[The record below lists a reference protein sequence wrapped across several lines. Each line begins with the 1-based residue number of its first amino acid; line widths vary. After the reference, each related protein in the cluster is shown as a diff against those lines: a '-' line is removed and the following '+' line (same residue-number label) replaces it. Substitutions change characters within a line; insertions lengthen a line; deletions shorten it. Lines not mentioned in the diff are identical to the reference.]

1 MKEQWIQQ
9 MQQKL
14 AGYRQPAPEVS
25 WDEIE
30 KALANNRQKAK
41 ARMVQLWTR
50 RIAAAVVVLVAVTTG
65 YLALNQQEETITA
78 NNVETEVRGKKE
90 NPQPKEEEIVAKE
103 SVSHMSKML
112 SVSHKPQVLPTDT
125 LPSEPLPEPE
135 VLQQEEEIPVQLAED
150 SSAPHNE
157 DSRTQIANTS
167 PMPLP
172 LDYPTDVRKPAVSGN
187 RLMAKLFLTNGA
199 MKETEHNI
207 PTEIIYRYESNIILG
222 PDGNPIPDTPTK
234 RLSDYA
240 SGAAK
245 SDVYH
250 NLPIRYGLS
259 LRYRLNNRWGIESG
273 LVYSHHRSDI
283 HTSLP
288 TDLKPEL
295 HVTANI
301 EQTLSYIGIPVNVS
315 YQLWGSRYSNLYVT
329 AGGMAEK
336 MVKGRLHVE
345 KSEEWEE
352 KTESVSIRPLQFSVN
367 GAIGA
372 EFNLSRWLSIYAE
385 PGVGYYFDNGSSLPT
400 YYRDKP
406 FSFNLNV
413 GLKFNIK

>member
-78 NNVETEVRGKKE
+78 NNVETEVSNKE
-90 NPQPKEEEIVAKE
+90 TSPQPKEEKIVAKE
-103 SVSHMSKML
+103 SVSHKSKML

-125 LPSEPLPEPE
+125 LPSEPQPEPE
-135 VLQQEEEIPVQLAED
+135 VLQQEEELSVQLAEE
-150 SSAPHNE
+150 SSAPHDE
-157 DSRTQIANTS
+157 DSHTQIANTS

-172 LDYPTDVRKPAVSGN
+172 LDYPTDIRKPAVSGN
-187 RLMAKLFLTNGA
+187 RLMAKVYLTNGA

-207 PTEIIYRYESNIILG
+207 PTEIIHTYNYVIVG
-222 PDGNPIPDTPTK
+222 PDGKPLDVPT
-234 RLSDYA
+234 RSLSDYA
-240 SGAAK
+240 SGAGK
-245 SDVYH
+245 NDVYH
-250 NLPIRYGLS
+250 NLPVRYGLS
-259 LRYRLNNRWGIESG
+259 LRYRLNNRWSLESG
-273 LVYSHHRSDI
+273 LVYTRLCSDI
-283 HTSLP
+283 HTALP
-288 TDLKPEL
+288 TDLKPD
-295 HVTANI
+295 VTVTSNI
-301 EQTLSYIGIPVNVS
+301 EQTLSYIGIPANVS
-315 YQLWGSRYSNLYVT
+315 YQLWGSHYGSFYVT

-336 MVKGRLHVE
+336 MVKGRLHIE
-345 KSEEWEE
+345 ESEDKLET
-352 KTESVSIRPLQFSVN
+352 TESVSIRPLQFSVN

-372 EFNLSRWLSIYAE
+372 EFNLSRWFSIYAE

>member
-78 NNVETEVRGKKE
+78 NNVETEVSNKE
-90 NPQPKEEEIVAKE
+90 TSPQPKEEKIVAKE
-103 SVSHMSKML
+103 SVSHKSKML

-167 PMPLP
+167 PMHLP
-172 LDYPTDVRKPAVSGN
+172 LDYPTNVRKPAVSGN
-187 RLMAKLFLTNGA
+187 RLMAKLYLTNGA

-207 PTEIIYRYESNIILG
+207 PTEIIYCYESNIILG

-259 LRYRLNNRWGIESG
+259 LRYRFNNRC
-273 LVYSHHRSDI
+273 
-283 HTSLP
+283 TSLP

-315 YQLWGSRYSNLYVT
+315 YQLWGSRYGNLYVT

-372 EFNLSRWLSIYAE
+372 EFNISRWFSIYAE

>member
-30 KALANNRQKAK
+30 KALVNNRQKAK

-65 YLALNQQEETITA
+65 YLAWNQQEETITA
-78 NNVETEVRGKKE
+78 NNVETEVRHEKE
-90 NPQPKEEEIVAKE
+90 NPQPKEEKIVAKE
-103 SVSHMSKML
+103 SVSHKSKIL

-135 VLQQEEEIPVQLAED
+135 VLQQEEELSVQLAEE
-150 SSAPHNE
+150 SSAPHDE
-157 DSRTQIANTS
+157 DSHTQIANTS

-187 RLMAKLFLTNGA
+187 RLMAKVYLTNGA

-207 PTEIIYRYESNIILG
+207 PTEIIHTYNYVIVG
-222 PDGNPIPDTPTK
+222 PDGKPLDVPT
-234 RLSDYA
+234 RSLSDYA
-240 SGAAK
+240 SGAGK
-245 SDVYH
+245 NDVYH
-250 NLPIRYGLS
+250 NLPVRYGLS
-259 LRYRLNNRWGIESG
+259 LRYRLNNRWSLESG
-273 LVYSHHRSDI
+273 LVYTRLCSDI
-283 HTSLP
+283 HTALP
-288 TDLKPEL
+288 TDLKPD
-295 HVTANI
+295 VTVTSNI
-301 EQTLSYIGIPVNVS
+301 EQTLSYIGIPANVS
-315 YQLWGSRYSNLYVT
+315 YQLWGSHYGSFYVT

-336 MVKGRLHVE
+336 MVKGRLHIE
-345 KSEEWEE
+345 ESEDKLET
-352 KTESVSIRPLQFSVN
+352 TESVSIRPLQFSVN

-372 EFNLSRWLSIYAE
+372 EFNLSRWFSIYAE

-406 FSFNLNV
+406 FGFNLNV
-413 GLKFNIK
+413 GLKINIK

>member
-78 NNVETEVRGKKE
+78 NNVETEVSNKE
-90 NPQPKEEEIVAKE
+90 TSPQPKEEKIVAKE
-103 SVSHMSKML
+103 SVNHKSKML

-125 LPSEPLPEPE
+125 LPSEPQPEPE
-135 VLQQEEEIPVQLAED
+135 VLQQEEELSVQLAEE
-150 SSAPHNE
+150 SSAPHDE
-157 DSRTQIANTS
+157 DSHTQIANTS

-172 LDYPTDVRKPAVSGN
+172 LDYPTDIRKPAVSGN
-187 RLMAKLFLTNGA
+187 RLMAKVYLTNGA

-207 PTEIIYRYESNIILG
+207 PTEIIHTYNYVIVG
-222 PDGNPIPDTPTK
+222 PDGKPLDVPT
-234 RLSDYA
+234 RSLSDYA
-240 SGAAK
+240 SGAGK
-245 SDVYH
+245 NDVYH
-250 NLPIRYGLS
+250 NLPVRYGLS
-259 LRYRLNNRWGIESG
+259 LRYRLNNRWSLESG
-273 LVYSHHRSDI
+273 LVYTRLCSDI
-283 HTSLP
+283 HTALP
-288 TDLKPEL
+288 TDLKPD
-295 HVTANI
+295 VTVTSNI
-301 EQTLSYIGIPVNVS
+301 EQTLSYIGIPANVS
-315 YQLWGSRYSNLYVT
+315 YQLWGSHYGSFYVT

-336 MVKGRLHVE
+336 MVKGRLHIE
-345 KSEEWEE
+345 ESEDKLET
-352 KTESVSIRPLQFSVN
+352 TESVSIRPLQFSVN

-372 EFNLSRWLSIYAE
+372 EFNLSRWFSIYAE

-406 FSFNLNV
+406 FGFNLNV
-413 GLKFNIK
+413 GLKINIK

>member
-41 ARMVQLWTR
+41 ARIVQMWTR

-65 YLALNQQEETITA
+65 YLAWNQQEDTTTA
-78 NNVETEVRGKKE
+78 NNVETEVSNKE
-90 NPQPKEEEIVAKE
+90 TSPQPKEEKIVAKE
-103 SVSHMSKML
+103 SVSHKSKML

-125 LPSEPLPEPE
+125 LPSEPQPEPE
-135 VLQQEEEIPVQLAED
+135 VLQQEEELSVQLAEE
-150 SSAPHNE
+150 SSAPHDE
-157 DSRTQIANTS
+157 DSHTQIANTS

-172 LDYPTDVRKPAVSGN
+172 LDYPTDIRKPAVSGN
-187 RLMAKLFLTNGA
+187 RLMAKVYLTNGA

-207 PTEIIYRYESNIILG
+207 PTEIIHTYNYVIVG
-222 PDGNPIPDTPTK
+222 PDGKPLDVPT
-234 RLSDYA
+234 RSLSDYA

-259 LRYRLNNRWGIESG
+259 LRYRLNNRWSLESG
-273 LVYSHHRSDI
+273 LVYTRLCSDI
-283 HTSLP
+283 HTALP
-288 TDLKPEL
+288 TDLKPD
-295 HVTANI
+295 VTVTSNI
-301 EQTLSYIGIPVNVS
+301 EQTLSYIGIPANVS
-315 YQLWGSRYSNLYVT
+315 YQLWGSHYGSFYVT

-336 MVKGRLHVE
+336 MVKGRLHIE
-345 KSEEWEE
+345 ESEDKLET
-352 KTESVSIRPLQFSVN
+352 TESVSIRPLQFSVN

-372 EFNLSRWLSIYAE
+372 EFNLSRWFSIYAE

-406 FSFNLNV
+406 FGFNLNV
-413 GLKFNIK
+413 GLKINIK

>member
-50 RIAAAVVVLVAVTTG
+50 RIAAAVVVLVAVTAG
-65 YLALNQQEETITA
+65 YLALNRKEETTIA
-78 NNVETEVRGKKE
+78 NNVETEVRHEKE
-90 NPQPKEEEIVAKE
+90 NPQPKEEKIVAKE
-103 SVSHMSKML
+103 SVSHKSKIL

-135 VLQQEEEIPVQLAED
+135 VLQQEEEIPVQLAEE
-150 SSAPHNE
+150 SSAPHDE
-157 DSRTQIANTS
+157 DSHTQIANTS

-172 LDYPTDVRKPAVSGN
+172 LDYPTDIRKPAVSGN
-187 RLMAKLFLTNGA
+187 RLMAKVYLTNGA

-207 PTEIIYRYESNIILG
+207 PTEIIHTYNYVIVG
-222 PDGNPIPDTPTK
+222 PDGKPLDVPT
-234 RLSDYA
+234 RSLSDYA
-240 SGAAK
+240 SGAGK
-245 SDVYH
+245 NDVYH
-250 NLPIRYGLS
+250 NLPVRYGLS
-259 LRYRLNNRWGIESG
+259 LRYRLNNRWSLESG
-273 LVYSHHRSDI
+273 LVYTRLCSDI
-283 HTSLP
+283 HTALP

-315 YQLWGSRYSNLYVT
+315 YQLWGSRYGNLYVT

-406 FSFNLNV
+406 FGFNLNV
-413 GLKFNIK
+413 GLKINIK

>member
-78 NNVETEVRGKKE
+78 NNMETEVRHEKE
-90 NPQPKEEEIVAKE
+90 NPQPKEEKIVAKE
-103 SVSHMSKML
+103 SVSHKSKIL

-125 LPSEPLPEPE
+125 LPSEPQPEPE
-135 VLQQEEEIPVQLAED
+135 VLQQEEELSVQLAEE
-150 SSAPHNE
+150 SSAPHDE
-157 DSRTQIANTS
+157 DSHTQIANTS

-172 LDYPTDVRKPAVSGN
+172 LDYPTDIRKPAVSGN
-187 RLMAKLFLTNGA
+187 RLMAKVYLTNGA

-207 PTEIIYRYESNIILG
+207 PTEIIHTYNYVIVG
-222 PDGNPIPDTPTK
+222 PDGKPLDVPT
-234 RLSDYA
+234 RSLSDYA
-240 SGAAK
+240 SGAGK
-245 SDVYH
+245 NDVYH
-250 NLPIRYGLS
+250 NLPVRYGLS
-259 LRYRLNNRWGIESG
+259 LRYRLNNRWSLESG
-273 LVYSHHRSDI
+273 LVYTRLCSDI
-283 HTSLP
+283 HTALP
-288 TDLKPEL
+288 TDLKPD
-295 HVTANI
+295 VTVTSNI
-301 EQTLSYIGIPVNVS
+301 EQTLSYIGIPANVS
-315 YQLWGSRYSNLYVT
+315 YQLWGSHYGSFYVT

-336 MVKGRLHVE
+336 MVKGRLHIE
-345 KSEEWEE
+345 ESEDKLET
-352 KTESVSIRPLQFSVN
+352 TESVSIRPLQFSVN

-372 EFNLSRWLSIYAE
+372 EFNLSRWFSIYAE

-406 FSFNLNV
+406 FGFNLNV
-413 GLKFNIK
+413 GLKINIK

>member
-14 AGYRQPAPEVS
+14 AGYRQPVPEVS

-30 KALANNRQKAK
+30 KALANNRQRAK
-41 ARMVQLWTR
+41 ARMVQMWTR

-65 YLALNQQEETITA
+65 YLVLNQQEDTITA
-78 NNVETEVRGKKE
+78 NKVETEVRHEKVS
-90 NPQPKEEEIVAKE
+90 PQPKEEKIVAKG
-103 SVSHMSKML
+103 SVSHKSKKS
-112 SVSHKPQVLPTDT
+112 SVSHKPQILPTDT

-135 VLQQEEEIPVQLAED
+135 VLQQEEEVPVQLTE
-150 SSAPHNE
+150 E
-157 DSRTQIANTS
+157 S
-167 PMPLP
+167 PVPMYLP

-187 RLMAKLFLTNGA
+187 RLMAKVYLTNGA
-199 MKETEHNI
+199 MRETEHNI
-207 PTEIIYRYESNIILG
+207 PTEIIYYYESYIILG
-222 PDGNPIPDTPTK
+222 PDGNPIPDK
-234 RLSDYA
+234 NLSDYA

-245 SDVYH
+245 NDVYH

-259 LRYRLNNRWGIESG
+259 LRYRLNNRWSIESG

-288 TDLKPEL
+288 TDLKPQL
-295 HVTANI
+295 YVTSNI

-315 YQLWGSRYSNLYVT
+315 YQLWGSRYGSFYVT

-372 EFNLSRWLSIYAE
+372 EFNLSRWFSIYAE
-385 PGVGYYFDNGSSLPT
+385 PGIGYYFDNGSSLPT

>member
-50 RIAAAVVVLVAVTTG
+50 RIAAAVVVLVAVTAG

-78 NNVETEVRGKKE
+78 NNVETEVSNKE
-90 NPQPKEEEIVAKE
+90 TSPQPKEEKIVAKE
-103 SVSHMSKML
+103 SVSHKSKIL

-125 LPSEPLPEPE
+125 LPSEPQPEPE
-135 VLQQEEEIPVQLAED
+135 VLQQEEELSVQLAEE
-150 SSAPHNE
+150 SSAPHDE
-157 DSRTQIANTS
+157 DSHTQIANTS
-167 PMPLP
+167 PMHLP

-187 RLMAKLFLTNGA
+187 RLMAKLYLTNGA

-207 PTEIIYRYESNIILG
+207 PTEIIHTYNYVIVG
-222 PDGNPIPDTPTK
+222 PDGKPLDVPT
-234 RLSDYA
+234 RSLSDYA
-240 SGAAK
+240 SGAGK
-245 SDVYH
+245 NDVYH
-250 NLPIRYGLS
+250 NLPVRYGLS
-259 LRYRLNNRWGIESG
+259 LRYRLNNRWSLESG
-273 LVYSHHRSDI
+273 LVYTRLCSDI
-283 HTSLP
+283 HTALP
-288 TDLKPEL
+288 TDLKPD
-295 HVTANI
+295 VTVTSNI
-301 EQTLSYIGIPVNVS
+301 EQTLSYIGIPANVS
-315 YQLWGSRYSNLYVT
+315 YQLWGSHYGSFYVT

-336 MVKGRLHVE
+336 MVKGRLHIE
-345 KSEEWEE
+345 ESEDKLET
-352 KTESVSIRPLQFSVN
+352 TESVSIRPLQFSVN

-372 EFNLSRWLSIYAE
+372 EFNLSRWFSIYAE

>member
-41 ARMVQLWTR
+41 ARMVQMWTR

-65 YLALNQQEETITA
+65 YLAWNQQEDTTTA
-78 NNVETEVRGKKE
+78 NNVETEVSNKE
-90 NPQPKEEEIVAKE
+90 TSPQPKEEKIVAKE
-103 SVSHMSKML
+103 SVSHKSKML

-125 LPSEPLPEPE
+125 LPSEPQPEPE
-135 VLQQEEEIPVQLAED
+135 VLQQEEELSVQLAEE
-150 SSAPHNE
+150 SSAPHDE
-157 DSRTQIANTS
+157 DSHTQIANTS

-187 RLMAKLFLTNGA
+187 RLMAKVYLTNGA

-207 PTEIIYRYESNIILG
+207 PTEIIHTYNYVIVG
-222 PDGNPIPDTPTK
+222 PDGKPLDVPT
-234 RLSDYA
+234 RSLSDYA
-240 SGAAK
+240 SGAGK
-245 SDVYH
+245 NDVYH
-250 NLPIRYGLS
+250 NLPVRYGLS
-259 LRYRLNNRWGIESG
+259 LRYRLNNRWSLESG
-273 LVYSHHRSDI
+273 LVYTRLCSDI
-283 HTSLP
+283 HTALP
-288 TDLKPEL
+288 TDLKPD
-295 HVTANI
+295 VTVTSNI
-301 EQTLSYIGIPVNVS
+301 EQTLSYIGIPANVS
-315 YQLWGSRYSNLYVT
+315 FQLWGSHYGSFYVT

-336 MVKGRLHVE
+336 MVKGRLHIE
-345 KSEEWEE
+345 ESEDKLET
-352 KTESVSIRPLQFSVN
+352 TESVSIRPLQFSVN

-372 EFNLSRWLSIYAE
+372 EFNISRWFSIYAE

>member
-41 ARMVQLWTR
+41 ARIVQMWTR

-65 YLALNQQEETITA
+65 YLAWNQQEDTTTA
-78 NNVETEVRGKKE
+78 NNVETEVSNKE
-90 NPQPKEEEIVAKE
+90 TSPQPKEEKIVAKE
-103 SVSHMSKML
+103 SVSHKSKML

-125 LPSEPLPEPE
+125 LPSEPQPEPE
-135 VLQQEEEIPVQLAED
+135 VLQQEEELSVQLAEE
-150 SSAPHNE
+150 SSAPHDE
-157 DSRTQIANTS
+157 DSHTQIANTS

-187 RLMAKLFLTNGA
+187 RLMAKVYLTNGA

-207 PTEIIYRYESNIILG
+207 PTEIIHTYNYVIVG
-222 PDGNPIPDTPTK
+222 PDGKPLDVPM
-234 RLSDYA
+234 RSLSDYA
-240 SGAAK
+240 SGAGK
-245 SDVYH
+245 NDVYH
-250 NLPIRYGLS
+250 NLPVRYGLS
-259 LRYRLNNRWGIESG
+259 LRYRLNNRWSLESG
-273 LVYSHHRSDI
+273 LVYTRLCSDI
-283 HTSLP
+283 HTALP
-288 TDLKPEL
+288 TDLKPD
-295 HVTANI
+295 VTVTSNI
-301 EQTLSYIGIPVNVS
+301 EQTLSYIGIPANVS
-315 YQLWGSRYSNLYVT
+315 YQLWGSHYGSFYVT

-336 MVKGRLHVE
+336 MVKGRLHIE
-345 KSEEWEE
+345 ESEDKLET
-352 KTESVSIRPLQFSVN
+352 TESVSIRPLQFSVN

-372 EFNLSRWLSIYAE
+372 EFNLSRWFSIYAE

-406 FSFNLNV
+406 FGFNLNV
-413 GLKFNIK
+413 GLKINIK

>member
-65 YLALNQQEETITA
+65 YLAWNQQEETITA
-78 NNVETEVRGKKE
+78 NNVETEVSNKE
-90 NPQPKEEEIVAKE
+90 TSPQPKEEKIVAKE
-103 SVSHMSKML
+103 SVSHKSKIL

-125 LPSEPLPEPE
+125 LRSEPQPEPE
-135 VLQQEEEIPVQLAED
+135 VLQQEEELSVQLAEE
-150 SSAPHNE
+150 SSAPHDE
-157 DSRTQIANTS
+157 DSHTQIANTS

-172 LDYPTDVRKPAVSGN
+172 LDYPTDIRKPAVSGN
-187 RLMAKLFLTNGA
+187 RLMAKVYLTNGA

-207 PTEIIYRYESNIILG
+207 PTEIIHTYNYVIVG
-222 PDGNPIPDTPTK
+222 PDGKPLDVPT
-234 RLSDYA
+234 RSLSDYA
-240 SGAAK
+240 SGAGK
-245 SDVYH
+245 NDVYH
-250 NLPIRYGLS
+250 NLPVRYGLS
-259 LRYRLNNRWGIESG
+259 LRYRLNNRWSLESG
-273 LVYSHHRSDI
+273 LVYTRLCSDI
-283 HTSLP
+283 HTALP
-288 TDLKPEL
+288 TDLKPD
-295 HVTANI
+295 VTVTSNI
-301 EQTLSYIGIPVNVS
+301 EQTLSYIGIPANVS
-315 YQLWGSRYSNLYVT
+315 YQLWGSHYGSFYVT

-336 MVKGRLHVE
+336 MVKGRLHIE
-345 KSEEWEE
+345 ESEDKLET
-352 KTESVSIRPLQFSVN
+352 TESVSIRPLQFSVN

-372 EFNLSRWLSIYAE
+372 EFNLSRWFSIYAE

-406 FSFNLNV
+406 FGFNLNV
-413 GLKFNIK
+413 GLKINIK

>member
-41 ARMVQLWTR
+41 ARMVQMWTR

-78 NNVETEVRGKKE
+78 NNVETEVRHEKE
-90 NPQPKEEEIVAKE
+90 NPQPKEEKIVAKE
-103 SVSHMSKML
+103 SVSHKSKIL

-125 LPSEPLPEPE
+125 LPSEPQPEPE
-135 VLQQEEEIPVQLAED
+135 VLQQEEELSVQLAEE
-150 SSAPHNE
+150 SSAPHDE
-157 DSRTQIANTS
+157 DSHTQIANTS

-172 LDYPTDVRKPAVSGN
+172 LDYPTDIRKPAVSGN
-187 RLMAKLFLTNGA
+187 RLMAKVYLTNGA

-207 PTEIIYRYESNIILG
+207 PTEIIHTYNYVIVG
-222 PDGNPIPDTPTK
+222 PDGKPLDVPT
-234 RLSDYA
+234 RSLSDYA
-240 SGAAK
+240 SGAGK
-245 SDVYH
+245 NDVYH
-250 NLPIRYGLS
+250 NLPVRYGLS
-259 LRYRLNNRWGIESG
+259 LRYRLNNRWSLESG
-273 LVYSHHRSDI
+273 LVYTRLCSDI
-283 HTSLP
+283 HTALP
-288 TDLKPEL
+288 TDLKPD
-295 HVTANI
+295 VTVTSNI
-301 EQTLSYIGIPVNVS
+301 EQTLSYIGIPANVS
-315 YQLWGSRYSNLYVT
+315 YQLWGSHYGSFYVT

-336 MVKGRLHVE
+336 MVKGRLHIE
-345 KSEEWEE
+345 ESEDKLET
-352 KTESVSIRPLQFSVN
+352 TESVSIRPLQFSVN

-372 EFNLSRWLSIYAE
+372 EFNLSRWFSIYAE

-406 FSFNLNV
+406 FGFNLNV
-413 GLKFNIK
+413 GLKINIK

>member
-14 AGYRQPAPEVS
+14 AGY
-25 WDEIE
+25 
-30 KALANNRQKAK
+30 
-41 ARMVQLWTR
+41 

-78 NNVETEVRGKKE
+78 NNVETEVRHEKE
-90 NPQPKEEEIVAKE
+90 NPQPKEEKIVAKE
-103 SVSHMSKML
+103 SVSHKSKML

-135 VLQQEEEIPVQLAED
+135 VLQQEEAVPVQLAED
-150 SSAPHNE
+150 SSASHDE

-187 RLMAKLFLTNGA
+187 RLMAKVYLTNGA
-199 MKETEHNI
+199 MRETEHNI
-207 PTEIIYRYESNIILG
+207 PTEIIYRYNYSYIG
-222 PDGNPIPDTPTK
+222 PDGKPIPDTPTK

-259 LRYRLNNRWGIESG
+259 LRYRFNNRWSIESG

-315 YQLWGSRYSNLYVT
+315 YQLWGNRYGNLYVT

-372 EFNLSRWLSIYAE
+372 EFNLSRWFSIYAE

-406 FSFNLNV
+406 FGFNLNV
-413 GLKFNIK
+413 GLKINIK

>member
-65 YLALNQQEETITA
+65 YLAWNQQEETITA
-78 NNVETEVRGKKE
+78 NNVETEVRHEKE
-90 NPQPKEEEIVAKE
+90 NPQPKEEKIVAKE
-103 SVSHMSKML
+103 SVSHKSKIL

-125 LPSEPLPEPE
+125 LPSEPQPEPE
-135 VLQQEEEIPVQLAED
+135 VLQQEEELSVQLAEE
-150 SSAPHNE
+150 SSAPHDE
-157 DSRTQIANTS
+157 DSHTQIANTS

-172 LDYPTDVRKPAVSGN
+172 LDYPTDIRKPAVSGN
-187 RLMAKLFLTNGA
+187 RLMAKVYLTNGA

-207 PTEIIYRYESNIILG
+207 PTEIIHTYNYVIVG
-222 PDGNPIPDTPTK
+222 PDGKPLDVPT
-234 RLSDYA
+234 RSLSDYA
-240 SGAAK
+240 SGAGK
-245 SDVYH
+245 NDVYH
-250 NLPIRYGLS
+250 NLPVRYGLS
-259 LRYRLNNRWGIESG
+259 LRYRLNNRWSLESG
-273 LVYSHHRSDI
+273 LVYTRLCSDI
-283 HTSLP
+283 HTALP
-288 TDLKPEL
+288 TDLKPD
-295 HVTANI
+295 VTVTSNI
-301 EQTLSYIGIPVNVS
+301 EQTLSYIGIPANVS
-315 YQLWGSRYSNLYVT
+315 YQLWGSHYGSFYVT

-336 MVKGRLHVE
+336 MVKGRLHIE
-345 KSEEWEE
+345 ESEDKLET
-352 KTESVSIRPLQFSVN
+352 TESVSIRPLQFSVN

-372 EFNLSRWLSIYAE
+372 EFNLSRWFSIYAE

-406 FSFNLNV
+406 FGFNLNV
-413 GLKFNIK
+413 GLKINIK

>member
-78 NNVETEVRGKKE
+78 NNVETEVSNKE
-90 NPQPKEEEIVAKE
+90 TSPQPKEEKIVAKE
-103 SVSHMSKML
+103 SVSHKSKML

-125 LPSEPLPEPE
+125 LPSEPQPEPE
-135 VLQQEEEIPVQLAED
+135 VLQQEEAVPVQLAED
-150 SSAPHNE
+150 SSASHDE
-157 DSRTQIANTS
+157 DSRTQIANAS

-187 RLMAKLFLTNGA
+187 RLMAKVYLTNGA

-207 PTEIIYRYESNIILG
+207 PTEIIHTYNYVIVG
-222 PDGNPIPDTPTK
+222 PDGKPLDVPT
-234 RLSDYA
+234 RSLSDYA
-240 SGAAK
+240 SGAGK
-245 SDVYH
+245 NDVYH
-250 NLPIRYGLS
+250 NLPVRYGLS
-259 LRYRLNNRWGIESG
+259 LRYRLNNRWSLESG
-273 LVYSHHRSDI
+273 LVYTRLCSDI
-283 HTSLP
+283 HTALP
-288 TDLKPEL
+288 TDLKPD
-295 HVTANI
+295 VTVTSNI
-301 EQTLSYIGIPVNVS
+301 EQTLSYIGIPANVS
-315 YQLWGSRYSNLYVT
+315 YQLWGSHYGSFYVT

-336 MVKGRLHVE
+336 MVKGRLHIE
-345 KSEEWEE
+345 ESEDKLET
-352 KTESVSIRPLQFSVN
+352 TESVSIRPLQFSVN

-372 EFNLSRWLSIYAE
+372 EFNLSRWFSIYAE

-406 FSFNLNV
+406 FGFNLNV
-413 GLKFNIK
+413 GLKINIK

>member
-65 YLALNQQEETITA
+65 YLAWNQQEDTITA
-78 NNVETEVRGKKE
+78 NQGETEVRYKKE
-90 NPQPKEEEIVAKE
+90 NPQPKEEKIVAKE
-103 SVSHMSKML
+103 SVSHKSKML
-112 SVSHKPQVLPTDT
+112 SVSHNPQVLPTDT
-125 LPSEPLPEPE
+125 LPSESLPEPE
-135 VLQQEEEIPVQLAED
+135 ILQQEEEVPVQLTED
-150 SSAPHNE
+150 SSAPHDE
-157 DSRTQIANTS
+157 DSRTQIANIS
-167 PMPLP
+167 PTHLP
-172 LDYPTDVRKPAVSGN
+172 LDYPTDIRKPEVSGN
-187 RLMAKLFLTNGA
+187 RLMAKVYLTNGA

-207 PTEIIYRYESNIILG
+207 PTEIIYHYNYSYIG
-222 PDGNPIPDTPTK
+222 PDGKPIPDTSMK

-315 YQLWGSRYSNLYVT
+315 YQLWGSRYGNLYVT

-345 KSEEWEE
+345 KSEDWEE

-372 EFNLSRWLSIYAE
+372 EFNLSRWFSIYAE
-385 PGVGYYFDNGSSLPT
+385 PGVGYYFDNGSNLPT

>member
-78 NNVETEVRGKKE
+78 NNVETEVSNKE
-90 NPQPKEEEIVAKE
+90 TSPQPKEEKIVAKE
-103 SVSHMSKML
+103 SVSHKSKML

-125 LPSEPLPEPE
+125 LPSEPQPEPE
-135 VLQQEEEIPVQLAED
+135 VLQQEEAVPVQLAEE
-150 SSAPHNE
+150 SSAPHDE
-157 DSRTQIANTS
+157 DSHTQIANTS

-172 LDYPTDVRKPAVSGN
+172 LDYPTDIRKPAVSGN
-187 RLMAKLFLTNGA
+187 RLMAKVYLTNGA

-207 PTEIIYRYESNIILG
+207 PTEIIHTYNYVIVG
-222 PDGNPIPDTPTK
+222 PDGKPLDVPT
-234 RLSDYA
+234 RSLSDYA
-240 SGAAK
+240 SGAGK
-245 SDVYH
+245 NDVYH
-250 NLPIRYGLS
+250 NLPVRYGLS
-259 LRYRLNNRWGIESG
+259 LRYRLNNRWSLESG
-273 LVYSHHRSDI
+273 LVYTRLCSDI
-283 HTSLP
+283 HTALP
-288 TDLKPEL
+288 TDLKPD
-295 HVTANI
+295 VTVTSNI
-301 EQTLSYIGIPVNVS
+301 EQTLSYIGIPANVS
-315 YQLWGSRYSNLYVT
+315 YQLWGSHYGSFYVT

-336 MVKGRLHVE
+336 MVKGRLHIE
-345 KSEEWEE
+345 ESEDKLET
-352 KTESVSIRPLQFSVN
+352 TESVSIRPLQFSVN

-372 EFNLSRWLSIYAE
+372 EFNLSRWFSIYAE

-406 FSFNLNV
+406 FGFNLNV
-413 GLKFNIK
+413 GLKINIK

>member
-41 ARMVQLWTR
+41 ARMVQMWTR

-78 NNVETEVRGKKE
+78 NNVETEVRHEKE
-90 NPQPKEEEIVAKE
+90 NPQPKEEKIVAKE
-103 SVSHMSKML
+103 SVSHKSKIL

-125 LPSEPLPEPE
+125 LPSEPQPEPE
-135 VLQQEEEIPVQLAED
+135 VLQQEEELSVQLAEE
-150 SSAPHNE
+150 SSAPHDE

-187 RLMAKLFLTNGA
+187 RLMAKVYLTNGA

-207 PTEIIYRYESNIILG
+207 PTEIIHTYNYVIVG
-222 PDGNPIPDTPTK
+222 PDGKLLDVPT
-234 RLSDYA
+234 RSLSDYA
-240 SGAAK
+240 SGAGK
-245 SDVYH
+245 NDVYH
-250 NLPIRYGLS
+250 NLPVRYGLS
-259 LRYRLNNRWGIESG
+259 LRYRLNNRWSLESG
-273 LVYSHHRSDI
+273 LVYTRLCSDI
-283 HTSLP
+283 HTALP
-288 TDLKPEL
+288 TDLKPD
-295 HVTANI
+295 VTVTSNI
-301 EQTLSYIGIPVNVS
+301 EQTLSYIGIPANVS
-315 YQLWGSRYSNLYVT
+315 YQLWGSHYGSFYVT

-336 MVKGRLHVE
+336 MVKGRLHIE
-345 KSEEWEE
+345 ESEDKLET
-352 KTESVSIRPLQFSVN
+352 TESVSIRPLQFSVN

-372 EFNLSRWLSIYAE
+372 EFNLSRWFSIYAE

-406 FSFNLNV
+406 FGFNLNV
-413 GLKFNIK
+413 GLKINIK